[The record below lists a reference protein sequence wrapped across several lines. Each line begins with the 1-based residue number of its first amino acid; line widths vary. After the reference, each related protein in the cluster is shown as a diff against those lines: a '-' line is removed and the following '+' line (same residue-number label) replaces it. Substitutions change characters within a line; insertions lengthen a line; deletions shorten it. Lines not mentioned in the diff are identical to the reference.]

1 MELVDKNSG
10 NIPEG
15 DYLQLCDTIQE
26 LREQVK
32 PPSFLIDQNRPMQRS
47 GYDSFN
53 WGPPVFQPT
62 HVVPITDG
70 QPHEWMDDSMP
81 SDPVTAAQRD
91 REQDGDPSDYA
102 DSLIGHRPYPE
113 TATQREQEQLHQ
125 RWGIGGAGE
134 LPSDPDTA
142 AQRDREQFH
151 QQWRER
157 SGDDEEDRY
166 PGLNAFLHELDA
178 EWSESVEPG
187 AYYPPHDSNTVAE
200 AVMMDVD

>member
-1 MELVDKNSG
+1 MALVDKNSE

-26 LREQVK
+26 LREHVK

-53 WGPPVFQPT
+53 WGPPVYEPT
-62 HVVPITDG
+62 HDILNGPIPDG
-70 QPHEWMDDSMP
+70 QPREWMDD
-81 SDPVTAAQRD
+81 
-91 REQDGDPSDYA
+91 
-102 DSLIGHRPYPE
+102 
-113 TATQREQEQLHQ
+113 
-125 RWGIGGAGE
+125 E

-151 QQWRER
+151 QQWREHIHNR
-157 SGDDEEDRY
+157 EEDEDGDPSGYADSLIGHRPYPGTATHRDREELDDDEEREN
-166 PGLNAFLHELDA
+166 PGLNQFLNELHE
-178 EWSESVEPG
+178 EWSDPVEPG
-187 AYYPPHDSNTVAE
+187 SYYPPPRQIMQE

>member
-1 MELVDKNSG
+1 MALVDKNSES
-10 NIPEG
+10 IPEG

-26 LREQVK
+26 LREHVK
-32 PPSFLIDQNRPMQRS
+32 PPSFLDQTIPMWS
-47 GYDSFN
+47 SNYDPERD
-53 WGPPVFQPT
+53 GPPTYEPT
-62 HVVPITDG
+62 HDILNGPITDG
-70 QPHEWMDDSMP
+70 QPRDWMDD
-81 SDPVTAAQRD
+81 
-91 REQDGDPSDYA
+91 
-102 DSLIGHRPYPE
+102 
-113 TATQREQEQLHQ
+113 
-125 RWGIGGAGE
+125 E